1 MEDLKDSG
9 ILCIFEDDRY
19 PNFFPLSLN
28 KPVFELMLG
37 TQTILERIVSE
48 INPSSLLLICREYI
62 QDVAGKLPGETELDV
77 SVNKVPDEEVLF
89 VNGRL
94 LTYEDEL
101 TTLVEGTATG
111 TLVHKNGIPVV
122 ARLEKD
128 AAASFLGFLEKS
140 LSNESVDRL
149 FGSFK
154 GQNDEGT
161 EPNEPGIDEVIAIRE
176 KALREWAADNGVVVE
191 ATGAKLLSY
200 YWQLIGEN
208 DKCIIDDFQKTPFR
222 GSAPESEL
230 FKGVD
235 LINEDDI
242 IIGADV
248 EVRSG
253 TVLDASD
260 GPVII
265 ADGASIEPNSI
276 IYGPC
281 YIGEGTI
288 VRGGAKIGK
297 GTSIGRFCRIGG
309 EVGESIIDSF
319 TNKQHEGFLGHSYI
333 GSWVNIGAGSCNSDL
348 KNNYGKIRAWQSGR
362 MRETGK
368 RFLGLIAGDHAK
380 IAINTRMNTGSVVGF
395 CSNVMTIGFPPK
407 FIPSF
412 TWQSEPELIEYELD
426 KAVRTAEIM
435 MDRRNQEFTSEIMEL
450 FKALYRLCR
459 MSGFNS

>member
-9 ILCIFEDDRY
+9 VLCIFEDDRY

-37 TQTILERIVSE
+37 TQTIRERIVFE
-48 INPSSLLLICREYI
+48 VNPSRLILVCRQYL
-62 QDVAGKLPGETELDV
+62 QGVAGDVPGETGPDVLVNEL
-77 SVNKVPDEEVLF
+77 PDEEILF
-89 VNGRL
+89 INGRL
-94 LTYEDEL
+94 LTYKDEL
-101 TTLVEGTATG
+101 TTFVDDIATG
-111 TLVHKNGIPVV
+111 TLVHKNGIPVI
-122 ARLEKD
+122 ARLGKD
-128 AAASFLGFLEKS
+128 AAASFLGFLEKA
-140 LSNESVDRL
+140 LSNESVERL

-154 GQNDEGT
+154 GQNGENTGPDE
-161 EPNEPGIDEVIAIRE
+161 PSRDEVIAIKE
-176 KALREWAADNGVVVE
+176 KALKEWASESEVAVE
-191 ATGAKLLSY
+191 ETGTKLLSY

-208 DKCIIDDFQKTPFR
+208 DSCIIDDFQKIPFR
-222 GSAPESEL
+222 GSAPESAL
-230 FKGVD
+230 YKGVD

-242 IIGADV
+242 IIGEDV

-253 TVLDASD
+253 TVLDASG
-260 GPVII
+260 GPIII

-297 GTSIGRFCRIGG
+297 GTSIGRFCRVGG
-309 EVGESIIDSF
+309 EVGESIIASF
-319 TNKQHEGFLGHSYI
+319 TNKQHEGFLGHSYV

-348 KNNYGKIRAWQSGR
+348 KNNYGKIRAWNSGR
-362 MRETGK
+362 IRETGK

-380 IAINTRMNTGSVVGF
+380 IAINTRMNTGSVAGF
-395 CSNVMTIGFPPK
+395 CSNVMTVGFPPK

-412 TWQSEPELIEYELD
+412 TWQAEPELIEYELD
-426 KAVRTAEIM
+426 KALRTAEIM

-450 FKALYRLCR
+450 FRTLYRLCR

>member
-1 MEDLKDSG
+1 LKDSG
-9 ILCIFEDDRY
+9 VLCIFEDDRY
-19 PNFFPLSLN
+19 PHFLPISLN

-37 TQTILERIVSE
+37 TQTIMERIVSE
-48 INPSSLLLICREYI
+48 INPSSLVLVCREYL
-62 QDVAGKLPGETELDV
+62 QGVAGCLSGETEFDISINEL
-77 SVNKVPDEEVLF
+77 PDDEILF
-89 VNGRL
+89 INGRL

-101 TTLVEGTATG
+101 TAFVEGIAAG
-111 TLVHKNGIPVV
+111 TLVHKNGIPVI
-122 ARLEKD
+122 ARLGKES
-128 AAASFLGFLEKS
+128 AASFFEFLKKA

-149 FGSFK
+149 FVSFK
-154 GQNDEGT
+154 GLNGEVSGQDEPAR
-161 EPNEPGIDEVIAIRE
+161 EELIAIKE
-176 KALREWAADNGVVVE
+176 KGLREWASESGVKIE
-191 ATGAKLLSY
+191 ETGAKLLSY

-208 DKCIIDDFQKTPFR
+208 DKCIVDDFQKIPLR
-222 GSAPESEL
+222 GSAPESAL

-235 LINEDDI
+235 LINEEDI

-253 TVLDASD
+253 TVLDASG

-309 EVGESIIDSF
+309 EVAESIIASF

-348 KNNYGKIRAWQSGR
+348 KNNYGKIRAWNSGKI
-362 MRETGK
+362 RETGK

-380 IAINTRMNTGSVVGF
+380 IAINTRMNTGSVAGF
-395 CSNVMTIGFPPK
+395 CSNVMTVGFPPK

-412 TWQSEPELIEYELD
+412 TWQAEPEMIVYELD

-435 MDRRNQEFTSEIMEL
+435 MDRRNQEFTSEISEL
-450 FKALYRLCR
+450 FKALYRLSR